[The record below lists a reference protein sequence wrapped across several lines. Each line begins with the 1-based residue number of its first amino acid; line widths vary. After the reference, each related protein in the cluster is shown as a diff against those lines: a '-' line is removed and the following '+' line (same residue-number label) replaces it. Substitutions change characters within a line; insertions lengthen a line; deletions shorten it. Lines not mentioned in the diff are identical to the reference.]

1 MPRSRTRSP
10 DYTQAAE
17 LRDSMRAD
25 PECAIASGLDATLEG
40 LLSTT
45 GAVGAILA
53 TTDGLPL
60 AVRLPA
66 RQDRDSLAAAA
77 AALGGLAA
85 QVLSRLERGGFE
97 LAVFDAEKMRV
108 FVRPLSLG
116 FLLVVGETEANVGLI
131 AEDMRRAAS
140 DLEMAAA
147 ALSINH
153 RD

>member
-1 MPRSRTRSP
+1 MG
-10 DYTQAAE
+10 A
-17 LRDSMRAD
+17 DS
-25 PECAIASGLDATLEG
+25 ECAIDSGLDAALEG

-45 GAVGAILA
+45 GVVGAILA
-53 TTDGLPL
+53 TRDGLPL
-60 AVRLPA
+60 ALRLPA
-66 RQDRDSLAAAA
+66 RQDRDSLAAGA

-131 AEDMRRAAS
+131 SEDMRRAAS
-140 DLEMAAA
+140 DLEASAA
-147 ALSINH
+147 ALPINSL
-153 RD
+153 DELP

>member
-1 MPRSRTRSP
+1 MTANPER
-10 DYTQAAE
+10 AAG
-17 LRDSMRAD
+17 
-25 PECAIASGLDATLEG
+25 SGLEAPLEG
-40 LLSTT
+40 LISTT
-45 GAVGAILA
+45 GVVGAILA

-60 AVRLPA
+60 ALRLPA

-85 QVLSRLERGGFE
+85 EVLSRLERGGFD

-131 AEDMRRAAS
+131 AKDMLRAVAG
-140 DLEMAAA
+140 LETAAA
-147 ALSINH
+147 ALPIN
-153 RD
+153 RREEFS